1 MCVLGLGVIV
11 LFLIEFKQIKESYNN
26 PTSKSVGFFYT
37 INRSFDFDLKFKT
50 MLFSK
55 QTSNHIFANPQTA
68 SLFGGNRMDK
78 LCSGIDND
86 VRKVADYQAN
96 KSFVSLRDKN
106 FERVKEIKCVFV

>member
-1 MCVLGLGVIV
+1 
-11 LFLIEFKQIKESYNN
+11 
-26 PTSKSVGFFYT
+26 
-37 INRSFDFDLKFKT
+37 

-68 SLFGGNRMDK
+68 SLFVGNSTCRV
-78 LCSGIDND
+78 CSGIEND

-106 FERVKEIKCVFV
+106 IKRVKEIKCVFV